1 MACATTPASQSPPGL
16 RFRSPLVEPS
26 VRISRTWLSL
36 EIAPSLTRS
45 CTSAPSGVPSRV
57 PLLRKHTGFSECML
71 CCLFSSAR
79 EALAGGF
86 DRNGREAAAG
96 HDRTGRFSLAP
107 TAHCVPKGREDS
119 NCQCRRLRPP
129 PYRPDPRSTD
139 SPRLGVRS
147 AARLGRSRSGLRWPT
162 RALLGLRASEGRR
175 AMAPS
180 VTLS

>member
-36 EIAPSLTRS
+36 EIVPSLTRS

-119 NCQCRRLRPP
+119 IWRARWLRP
-129 PYRPDPRSTD
+129 RPHCPDRDRRTTP
-139 SPRLGVRS
+139 SPGVRS

-162 RALLGLRASEGRR
+162 HALLGLRASEGKR